1 MINFIK
7 DIINDTLKNKDGKF
21 SSKKIMSCIAY
32 NLAIAICL
40 INIIISWV
48 DMIKKDC
55 YTPDMATIVLLFS
68 IAGYSSTLTVYSN
81 KKT

>member
-1 MINFIK
+1 MINLIK

-21 SSKKIMSCIAY
+21 SSKKIMSCVAY
-32 NLAIAICL
+32 NSAVLMCWIDMLTKKVYSADITT
-40 INIIISWV
+40 II
-48 DMIKKDC
+48 
-55 YTPDMATIVLLFS
+55 LLLS

>member
-7 DIINDTLKNKDGKF
+7 ELTQDTLKNKDNKY
-21 SSKKIMSCIAY
+21 SSKKVMACVAY
-32 NLAIAICL
+32 NSAVLMCWIDMLTKKVYSAD
-40 INIIISWV
+40 INTII
-48 DMIKKDC
+48 
-55 YTPDMATIVLLFS
+55 LLLS

>member
-7 DIINDTLKNKDGKF
+7 DIINGTLKNKDNKF
-21 SSKKIMSCIAY
+21 SSKKIMSCVAY
-32 NLAIAICL
+32 NSAVLMCWIDMLTKKVYSAD
-40 INIIISWV
+40 INTII
-48 DMIKKDC
+48 
-55 YTPDMATIVLLFS
+55 LLLS

>member
-7 DIINDTLKNKDGKF
+7 DIINDTLKNKDNKF
-21 SSKKIMSCIAY
+21 SSKKIMSCVAY
-32 NLAIAICL
+32 NSAVLMCWIDMLTKKVYSAD
-40 INIIISWV
+40 INTII
-48 DMIKKDC
+48 
-55 YTPDMATIVLLFS
+55 LLLS